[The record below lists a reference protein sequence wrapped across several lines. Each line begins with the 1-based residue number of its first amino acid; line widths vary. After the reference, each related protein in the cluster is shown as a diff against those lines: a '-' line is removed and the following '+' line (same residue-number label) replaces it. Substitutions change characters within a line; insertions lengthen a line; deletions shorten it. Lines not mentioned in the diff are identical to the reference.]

1 MFTKKMGEG
10 ISGLLFSLSLAAIL
24 FVYTLSYF
32 TSFDTLQP
40 VVLDIAQ
47 EQQPPQ
53 QMDESQFQEVKGTL
67 LAQCND
73 STTGIIEVPL
83 EGNNTAKLSC
93 SELQNVNESKQVV
106 GMVAKDV
113 FKEMYYK
120 NYGCSLIECLTRE
133 GSDTDKLTVLLSET
147 SHKFLES
154 LKIFTIIATIGFGI
168 LFAYF
173 SGRPSK
179 MARNFGWAFTLLG
192 SSFIITE
199 LMKLKKQTAEGAAS
213 TMLKVMD
220 TVLARFQIYLIVLF
234 VAGVILLIIGYVWAY
249 YETR

>member
-10 ISGLLFSLSLAAIL
+10 ISGFLFSLFLATVL
-24 FVYTLSYF
+24 LVYTVSYL
-32 TSFDTLQP
+32 TSFETLQP
-40 VVLDIAQ
+40 VVSDVAQ

-53 QMDESQFQEVKGTL
+53 QMDESQLQEVKKGL
-67 LAQCND
+67 LAQCSN

-83 EGNNTAKLSC
+83 EENRTAKLSC
-93 SELQNVNESKQVV
+93 SELQSVNESKQLF

-113 FKEMYYK
+113 FKETYYK
-120 NYGCSLIECLTRE
+120 DYGCSFIECLTRE

-154 LKIFTIIATIGFGI
+154 LKIFVVIATIGFGI

-199 LMKLKKQTAEGAAS
+199 IMKLKKQTAEGTAS

-220 TVLARFQIYLIVLF
+220 TVLARFQIYFIALF
-234 VAGVILLIIGYVWAY
+234 VAGIILLVVGYVWAY